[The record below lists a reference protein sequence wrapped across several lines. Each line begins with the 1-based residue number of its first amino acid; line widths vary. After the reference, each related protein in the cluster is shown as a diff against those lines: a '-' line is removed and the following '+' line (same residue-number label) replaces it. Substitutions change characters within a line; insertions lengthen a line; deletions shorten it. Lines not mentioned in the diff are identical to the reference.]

1 MLASSQKS
9 MMLDGSTNFHSLV
22 DFNIQQDISDCQKA
36 LQQQDIHKVSQI
48 SLRMLGRARR
58 VAMVAKKEMNT
69 TADPMYK
76 GSLQTAC
83 GQLESGTV
91 W

>member
-9 MMLDGSTNFHSLV
+9 MMFNGSTNFHSLV
-22 DFNIQQDISDCQKA
+22 DFNVQQDISNCQKA

-48 SLRMLGRARR
+48 SLRLLGRARR
-58 VAMVAKKEMNT
+58 VTMVA

-76 GSLQTAC
+76 GNLQTAC

-91 W
+91 

>member
-9 MMLDGSTNFHSLV
+9 MMFNGSTNFHSLV
-22 DFNIQQDISDCQKA
+22 DFNVQQDISNCQKA

-48 SLRMLGRARR
+48 SLRLLGRARR
-58 VAMVAKKEMNT
+58 VTMVAKKEMDV

-76 GSLQTAC
+76 GNLQTAC